1 MPGCPHRDILPAP
14 ELSQNYH
21 IDKAMFNCISPKE
34 SGPFFIV
41 CTIRF
46 VGKGQNRRS
55 PKSGS
60 SDFASGTALLNYNP
74 AALFR
79 RFAKPRLA
87 SFVVFSHQSFAVT
100 LYFITFITVFHL
112 LFLKKFLFCTFF
124 LFNQPPI

>member
-1 MPGCPHRDILPAP
+1 MPGCPHLDILPAP

-21 IDKAMFNCISPKE
+21 TDKAMFNCISPKE
-34 SGPFFIV
+34 SGTFFIV

-74 AALFR
+74 AAFFGVLQNLGSLLLWF
-79 RFAKPRLA
+79 F
-87 SFVVFSHQSFAVT
+87 H
-100 LYFITFITVFHL
+100 INHL
-112 LFLKKFLFCTFF
+112 L
-124 LFNQPPI
+124 